1 MYVLLLSSDLDLML
15 NSMNERENDEWYE
28 TSHAEIS
35 EHAKVINLQFGKY
48 SVA

>member
-35 EHAKVINLQFGKY
+35 EHANVINLQFGKY